1 VSRTGQDWTFLPS
14 SAALVKK
21 RGKEGRERERERER
35 ERIGIILYNCFEAIS
50 NVHTH
55 MHRTFC
61 KSV

>member
-1 VSRTGQDWTFLPS
+1 MSRTGQDWTFLPS

-21 RGKEGRERERERER
+21 RGKEGRER